1 MKDFVKN
8 YFQVSFLISLAVLL
22 VFAGGMNYMR
32 VRQGIILTKKPLPM
46 KEPFN
51 LLDDKLL
58 KPYKVLKKSKIDNKD
73 VIESL
78 GTEEYLQWL
87 LEDTTVDALSP
98 VRNCF
103 IFITYYT
110 GNPDQV
116 PHVPEACY
124 TGGGNEVK
132 DRFSVTLDIGD
143 VNLPGIP
150 QGEGIPA
157 TGLIFAQKSA
167 EVWQSAERFPVI
179 YFFKVN
185 GLYKGN
191 RTATRIALGD
201 LTSEYSYFSKVE
213 VKIFNLKGLY
223 PEKAEAITA
232 AGKLLKV
239 LLPVLEKNHWPDWNK
254 VNR

>member
-1 MKDFVKN
+1 M
-8 YFQVSFLISLAVLL
+8 L
-22 VFAGGMNYMR
+22 
-32 VRQGIILTKKPLPM
+32 
-46 KEPFN
+46 E
-51 LLDDKLL
+51 
-58 KPYKVLKKSKIDNKD
+58 KSKIDNKD

-87 LEDTTVDALSP
+87 LEDTTVDVLSP

-124 TGGGNEVK
+124 TGGGNEIK

-143 VNLPGIP
+143 VNLPGVR
-150 QGEGIPA
+150 QGGKIPA
-157 TGLIFAQKSA
+157 TGLIFTQKSA
-167 EVWQSAERFPVI
+167 EVWQSAEQFPVI

-191 RTATRIALGD
+191 RTATRIVLGD
-201 LTSEYSYFSKVE
+201 LTSEYSYFSKIE
-213 VKIFNLKGLY
+213 IKFFNSKGFY
-223 PEKAEAITA
+223 SEKTEAITA
-232 AGKLLKV
+232 AERLLKV

-254 VNR
+254 VNKQ